1 MDEDASHTERIGYE
15 ARMLTTR
22 AAKTRERVFRH
33 VVAALHGDLLDRV
46 RHVLD
51 SDLQEPFRN
60 FFWRSRDAGRGLYR
74 RGYFH
79 KLALHDIGIERQGAA
94 RAGYAREP
102 AGADLSGPNV
112 AVPHG
117 QWNTR

>member
-79 KLALHDIGIERQGAA
+79 KLALHDIGIERQGAV
-94 RAGYAREP
+94 RPHNGRGP
-102 AGADLSGPNV
+102 QVGGLS
-112 AVPHG
+112 AHL
-117 QWNTR
+117 